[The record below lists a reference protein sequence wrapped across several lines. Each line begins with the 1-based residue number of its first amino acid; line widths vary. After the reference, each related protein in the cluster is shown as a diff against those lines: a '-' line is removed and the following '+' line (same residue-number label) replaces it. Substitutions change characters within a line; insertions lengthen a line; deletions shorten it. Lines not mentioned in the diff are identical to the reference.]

1 MPTLVSYTIPIM
13 SPKLHISAERL
24 FAAKGLRQV
33 EESEDESEDES
44 EEEEEGADNNKNK
57 PPPTPATPT
66 APHTV
71 TPANREEGRPRRIRR
86 APLPLP
92 LTAQAA
98 TPKKRKSTEKKQSA
112 PPAKRIAAATPKT
125 PKTTTPKTT
134 VTPKTPKTTT
144 PKTTAPKT
152 TTTPKATAP
161 KTTTTPKAT
170 APKTTAASAL
180 LPDGSLDRWVA
191 FVDAGGY
198 GITVEQRT
206 SVKAWVK
213 SLDPAWIV
221 EQVKFHKQISAM
233 RSELDPSARDAWAE
247 ILPDRDNINFDF
259 CCLCLMV
266 ATPSVPDTKI
276 VPLFKKLF
284 VENEF
289 NPQWVLDQG
298 QAKLQSIF
306 APLGR
311 QKDTSKYITAIADVW
326 HSMPRDYRLLL
337 QLPGVGPKV
346 ALVTIFECFNNNQ
359 GVPCDIHMIRIFTV
373 LGWLPTASISLC
385 DSWAGKEMTHEF
397 ARAAI
402 EGWFPKHFWGELNQT
417 WAGLGQL
424 FRNKADTA
432 KMAQWLDRQSKDW
445 RSSLRSSD
453 IDKLCRIRAAYK
465 QINGAT

>member
-33 EESEDESEDES
+33 EESEDESE
-44 EEEEEGADNNKNK
+44 EEEEANDNNKNK

-98 TPKKRKSTEKKQSA
+98 TPKKRKSTEKQQSA

-144 PKTTAPKT
+144 PKTTAPK

-298 QAKLQSIF
+298 QAKLQAIF